1 MDRYPRRRPER
12 KPRRM
17 TPSRSLA
24 RLRWILALVPI
35 VLAAG
40 TTYAVL
46 RTPLLTVQSVNIEG
60 ASNLRGEKLAIV
72 SGLQGATLLSPPFEE
87 ARARLLQIPQ
97 VRAVSFRRDL
107 PRGLTI
113 RVEERL
119 PAAFWS
125 VGEIDYLVDA
135 EGIVLGVGRADGGVP
150 LIVETG
156 VDRSLSPGERVHPDA
171 IALAVR
177 ITREAPRVLNQ
188 GVQSL
193 EYRSG
198 QGITVVFGGGLRV
211 TFGDERSYEYKVTVL
226 TRLLESLSAEGKTA
240 RSVDLRFGERVT
252 YE

>member
-1 MDRYPRRRPER
+1 MDRSPRRRPER
-12 KPRRM
+12 KSRV
-17 TPSRSLA
+17 TPSRSLT

-35 VLAAG
+35 ILAAG
-40 TTYAVL
+40 TTYAAL

-60 ASNLRGEKLAIV
+60 ANALGGEELAIV
-72 SGLQGATLLSPPFEE
+72 SGLQGSSLLSPPLED

-97 VRAVSFRRDL
+97 VRDVSFRRDL

-125 VGEIDYLVDA
+125 IGGTDYLVDA
-135 EGIVLGVGRADGGVP
+135 EGTVVGAGRADGGVP

-156 VDRSLSPGERVHPDA
+156 VERSLSPGERVHPDA

-177 ITREAPRVLNQ
+177 ITREAPPVLNQ

-193 EYRSG
+193 EYRAG
-198 QGITVVFGGGLRV
+198 LGITAVFDGGLRV
-211 TFGDERSYEYKVTVL
+211 TFGDERSYEYKVAVL

>member
-1 MDRYPRRRPER
+1 MDRYPRQRPER
-12 KPRRM
+12 KPRGV

-40 TTYAVL
+40 TTYAAL

-60 ASNLRGEKLAIV
+60 ASALSDKELAIV
-72 SGLQGATLLSPPFEE
+72 SGLQGASLLNPPVED

-97 VRAVSFRRDL
+97 VREVSFRRDL

-135 EGIVLGVGRADGGVP
+135 EGMVLGVGR
-150 LIVETG
+150 
-156 VDRSLSPGERVHPDA
+156 
-171 IALAVR
+171 
-177 ITREAPRVLNQ
+177 
-188 GVQSL
+188 
-193 EYRSG
+193 
-198 QGITVVFGGGLRV
+198 
-211 TFGDERSYEYKVTVL
+211 
-226 TRLLESLSAEGKTA
+226 
-240 RSVDLRFGERVT
+240 
-252 YE
+252 